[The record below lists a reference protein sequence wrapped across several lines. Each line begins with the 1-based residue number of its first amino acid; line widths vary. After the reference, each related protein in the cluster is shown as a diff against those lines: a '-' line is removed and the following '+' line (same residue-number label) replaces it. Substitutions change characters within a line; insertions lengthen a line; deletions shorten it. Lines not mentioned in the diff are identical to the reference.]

1 MIRIAICE
9 DSKEQQDYLEKLVL
23 SQKINGSIEIHKF
36 DSGESLIA
44 ELDKGLDFSILLLD
58 MKMKELDGIQ
68 TAKAVRKRNKKS
80 IIIIVTSIIEY
91 AVEGYSVNAF
101 DFILKP
107 VDQDKFSK
115 VFSHAIKKIQMDEN
129 IIYEVEARD
138 KLSVLKLN
146 QIIYFESSK
155 KKVIVRCKDSDY
167 TSNESITSVENKL
180 SDHGFLRISRYYL
193 VNMQHI
199 EAFNV
204 NEVLLSNE
212 QSLVYSKKNVD
223 ELKRKYMEYMMED
236 M

>member
-44 ELDKGLDFSILLLD
+44 ESDKGLDFSILLLD
-58 MKMKELDGIQ
+58 MKMRELDGIQ
-68 TAKAVRKRNKKS
+68 TAKVVRKRNKKS
-80 IIIIVTSIIEY
+80 IIIIVTSILEY
-91 AVEGYSVNAF
+91 AVDGYSVNAF

-115 VFSHAIKKIQMDEN
+115 VFSNAIKKIQRDEN
-129 IIYEVEARD
+129 KTYAVETRD

-146 QIIYFESSK
+146 QIMYFESCK
-155 KKVIVRCKDSDY
+155 KKVIVRCNDSDY

>member
-44 ELDKGLDFSILLLD
+44 ESDKGLDFSILLLD

-68 TAKAVRKRNKKS
+68 TAKALRKRNGKS
-80 IIIIVTSIIEY
+80 IIIIVTSILEY
-91 AVEGYSVNAF
+91 AVEGYSVDAF

-107 VDQDKFSK
+107 VDHEKFGE
-115 VFSHAIKKIQMDEN
+115 VFRKAIKKIQTDRNKTYVIET
-129 IIYEVEARD
+129 RD
-138 KLSVLKLN
+138 KLSIIKLD
-146 QIIYFESSK
+146 QILYFESDK
-155 KKVIVRCKDSDY
+155 KKITVHGKESIFS
-167 TSNESITSVENKL
+167 SNESISSVEAKL